1 MDAMSTRRFAFLL
14 ATGFTVV
21 ASFASAHEARTGQVV
36 LMCPDR
42 SLRASDIDLAVAGAR
57 LQASP
62 AVRRQ
67 MLERAR
73 SVCAA
78 NLSRVTLIAPLDSDF
93 GGRSSVAATEPR

>member
-1 MDAMSTRRFAFLL
+1 MSTRRFAFLL
-14 ATGFTVV
+14 ATGFAV
-21 ASFASAHEARTGQVV
+21 AGFANAHAARSGQVV

-42 SLRASDIDLAVAGAR
+42 PLRSSDIELAVDAGN
-57 LQASP
+57 LQATP

-78 NLSRVTLIAPLDSDF
+78 NLSRVTLIAPLDSNIAADNA
-93 GGRSSVAATEPR
+93 VAASESP